1 MVREFTVVLDE
12 VHFERREAD
21 KIEELL
27 LTSLDNAESTRNL
40 IRTLAVYIIK
50 YLQIGTEDNL

>member
-1 MVREFTVVLDE
+1 MVLDE